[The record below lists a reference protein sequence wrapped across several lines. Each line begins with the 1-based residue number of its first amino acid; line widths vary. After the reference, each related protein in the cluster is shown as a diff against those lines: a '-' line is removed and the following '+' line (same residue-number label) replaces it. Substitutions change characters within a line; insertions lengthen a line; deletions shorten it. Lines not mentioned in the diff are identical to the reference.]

1 MKRLLIVLPLI
12 FVFLGV
18 SGCVHPARKLN
29 RLELG
34 MTEEDVLDQMG
45 KPYSV
50 RAAKL
55 FKDEETTEIWEF
67 WPPFMAINDQKI
79 HVIFEN
85 ERVVQW
91 GVAGDFTTGT
101 ERNVK
106 EYNQK
111 KPGG

>member
-1 MKRLLIVLPLI
+1 MKRLLIFTPLI
-12 FVFLGV
+12 LLTIGLT
-18 SGCVHPARKLN
+18 GCVHPAKKLKN
-29 RLELG
+29 LDLG
-34 MTEEDVLDQMG
+34 MTKTDVLDQMG

-50 RAAKL
+50 RAAKV
-55 FKDEETTEIWEF
+55 FEDEETTEIWEY
-67 WPPFMAINDQKI
+67 WPPFLAINDQKM

-106 EYNQK
+106 EYKKK
-111 KPGG
+111 KP